1 VARFLIRRIL
11 QGLFVMWLMTVTVF
25 LIFYVGPGPADVARV
40 LAGREATPATVAAVA
55 HRLLLD
61 RPIYVQYGHF
71 IWQLLHGSLGYDYY
85 HGESVNTVIA
95 TAFPVTLS
103 LVIGAAVLWLV
114 MGLASGITS
123 AVKTRSLWDRAFT
136 TLALGFYSMPTFV
149 LGPLLVLIL
158 YYQLTLHHI
167 NIFAAPAT
175 WVSFTQ
181 NPVKWLQVL
190 ILPWLTLALVSAA
203 TYTRL
208 SRGSMLDVFGED
220 YIRTARSKGMSER
233 RLIFRHALRSA
244 LTPVVTQF
252 GLDVGVLI
260 GGAVITETV
269 FGLPGLGRDA
279 VNAIG
284 QQDLPVVIGVVIVA
298 SASVII
304 ANLLVDILYAVLD
317 PRVRLH

>member
-1 VARFLIRRIL
+1 MARFLIRRVL
-11 QGLFVMWLMTVTVF
+11 QGLFVMWLMTVSVF
-25 LIFYVGPGPADVARV
+25 LIFFVGPGPGFAARV
-40 LAGREATPATVAAVA
+40 LAGRNATAATVAAVS

-61 RPIYVQYGHF
+61 RPIYVQYEHF
-71 IWQLLHGSLGYDYY
+71 IWQLLHGNLGYDYY
-85 HGESVNTVIA
+85 HSQSVNSVLASALPI
-95 TAFPVTLS
+95 TLS
-103 LVIGAAVLWLV
+103 LVLGAAVLWLA
-114 MGLASGITS
+114 MGLASGIVS

-136 TLALGFYSMPTFV
+136 TLALTFYSMPTFV
-149 LGPLLVLIL
+149 LGLLLIL
-158 YYQLTLHHI
+158 GLYYEFTIHHVG
-167 NIFAAPAT
+167 IFPAPGT
-175 WVSFTQ
+175 WVPLTS
-181 NPVKWLQVL
+181 NPVKWAQAL

-208 SRGSMLDVFGED
+208 TRGSMLDVFGED

-233 RLIFRHALRSA
+233 RLILRHNLRSA

-269 FGLPGLGRDA
+269 FGLPGIGFT
-279 VNAIG
+279 AIRAIL

-298 SASVII
+298 SAGVIV
-304 ANLLVDILYAVLD
+304 ANMIVDVLYAVLD